1 MQAIPGCSDCTKQ
14 TRHNGTKQT
23 MRNCTQSTMC
33 DATQSM
39 VVILPKRPPIAFDVL
54 SVDIG
59 ITPSKAIPGSSSIA
73 TPVKPISG

>member
-1 MQAIPGCSDCTKQ
+1 
-14 TRHNGTKQT
+14 
-23 MRNCTQSTMC
+23 MC
-33 DATQSM
+33 HATQSM
-39 VVILPKRPPIAFDVL
+39 VVMLPKRPPIAFDVL